1 MSSAFIFTASVP
13 PCHLELMP
21 GYRLSVHAWQR
32 MCARGHSPDAVR
44 AALEHGR
51 IAHVREADFYI
62 IGRAEIAAAARTGF
76 DLRRLDG
83 LHVVV
88 ADDGTIKTVFR
99 NRELSEVQ
107 TDWKGKPR
115 RRATCGRRAA

>member
-1 MSSAFIFTASVP
+1 MASAFIFTASVP

-32 MCARGHSPDAVR
+32 MCARGLSPDAVR
-44 AALEHGR
+44 ATLEHGR
-51 IAHVREADFYI
+51 IAHVRQADYYI
-62 IGRAEIAAAARTGF
+62 IGRDEIRAGARWGI
-76 DLRRLDG
+76 DLRPFEG

-88 ADDGTIKTVFR
+88 AADGTIKTVFR

-115 RRATCGRRAA
+115 RRATSGRRAA